1 MTDNKRVHIIVEGRV
16 QGVYFR
22 ACTRDAAINLGL
34 SGWVRNRTDGSVEAL
49 IEGER
54 TAVEKMEQW
63 FHMGSPHSLVKMV
76 HATEETPVGD
86 NTSFEINY
94 Y

>member
-16 QGVYFR
+16 QGVFFR
-22 ACTRDAAINLGL
+22 VFTRDAAVNLGL
-34 SGWVRNRTDGSVEAL
+34 SGWVKNRPDGSVEAL

-63 FHMGSPHSLVKMV
+63 FHRGSPHSLVKMV
-76 HATEETPVGD
+76 HTTEEPTVGD
-86 NTSFEINY
+86 NTSFEIHY
-94 Y
+94 S